1 MTSYMYTLRL
11 GDSEII
17 MLQSALKLMINHCE
31 ENLKDG
37 PKAPYWAHKHAAL
50 NVLDKL
56 FEDTNQAV
64 ERIKSLM
71 NDKIAAQKAGIAA
84 NQFANSRFS
93 EELFMQKHLDLYE
106 SLNR

>member
-37 PKAPYWAHKHAAL
+37 PNLAL
-50 NVLDKL
+50 L
-56 FEDTNQAV
+56 FYVRTN
-64 ERIKSLM
+64 
-71 NDKIAAQKAGIAA
+71 
-84 NQFANSRFS
+84 
-93 EELFMQKHLDLYE
+93 LF
-106 SLNR
+106 

>member
-1 MTSYMYTLRL
+1 MTTYMYTLRL

-37 PKAPYWAHKHAAL
+37 PKAPYLADKQAAL

-56 FEDTNQAV
+56 FEDTKQMSGNNFNSSQG
-64 ERIKSLM
+64 
-71 NDKIAAQKAGIAA
+71 NDTIT
-84 NQFANSRFS
+84 N
-93 EELFMQKHLDLYE
+93 
-106 SLNR
+106 

>member
-56 FEDTNQAV
+56 FEDTKQRSVN
-64 ERIKSLM
+64 
-71 NDKIAAQKAGIAA
+71 N
-84 NQFANSRFS
+84 FNSSPGR
-93 EELFMQKHLDLYE
+93 
-106 SLNR
+106 